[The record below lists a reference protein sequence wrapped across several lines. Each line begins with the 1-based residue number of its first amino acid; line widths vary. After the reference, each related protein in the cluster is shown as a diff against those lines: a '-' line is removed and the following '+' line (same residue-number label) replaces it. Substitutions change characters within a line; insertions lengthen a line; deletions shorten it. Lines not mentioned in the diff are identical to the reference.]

1 MSLLNFDAPWNAVQ
15 IITIIR
21 KKRELNKR
29 KQNRSQKI
37 YKNIQEIKNKRKQ
50 TTKNRKNKIVERL
63 NKNDKRNK
71 LKIIS
76 EVCNILMTNKDK

>member
-21 KKRELNKR
+21 KKRERNKR
-29 KQNRSQKI
+29 KQNHSQKI

-76 EVCNILMTNKDK
+76 EVYNKND